1 MFFYFLKSKIYID
14 SATDISRH
22 KTMSGQY
29 KWIIGVN
36 VSVNVSLPLSMWSFD
51 GLQTGISV
59 WSWMNEQMPPCVCVC
74 VCVRLSVFSC
84 LNIQHKRRKQ
94 KCATLRLADCRSMA
108 SVDTEWLGLHLY
120 PGGNSTLCAFVSASQ
135 CSESAHSDP
144 MTSTWILKKLCR
156 VTQAVP
162 LCLLQSLRKF
172 YLRAVTYSVSSPL
185 LTFGY
190 LCWLSYLLC
199 H

>member
-1 MFFYFLKSKIYID
+1 MDHWCKRERKCLFASIYVVLWWTADRYKCLKLNEWTN
-14 SATDISRH
+14 A
-22 KTMSGQY
+22 
-29 KWIIGVN
+29 
-36 VSVNVSLPLSMWSFD
+36 SL
-51 GLQTGISV
+51 
-59 WSWMNEQMPPCVCVC
+59 CVCVC

-120 PGGNSTLCAFVSASQ
+120 PWGNSTLCAFVSASQ